1 MEMQFLIRPSGRT
14 FLMAVCMAAL
24 FPDPSLHSQVPVQLA
39 PKTAKKASAAAAQ
52 YVGPTVPDV
61 RGQTCDQAKQTLLS
75 QIHLVGRCI
84 GELVEGAVVSDQLPV
99 AGSPARGVRVVEL
112 TLTAPA
118 PPPVATNYQVS
129 LTVIPQDARVGDTIE
144 ATASLQPLTN
154 ATYRFDWGDGTL
166 ETISE
171 STRTHVY
178 TTPCECGVSVTA
190 LEDNEVILATSDT
203 VQIRVEQSAVGG
215 PGPEPNKPPTKKAPK
230 GTSVAPQPTSPEI
243 PRGKRNSDLPWQVA
257 AGVVALGVV
266 AEVLRRGARKR
277 RVRRRMQEIAV
288 SAKTDAGQQTIPQVP
303 RVRGEDAVLIRAFP
317 SEGNQYLEAA
327 DKHSLR
333 TKRDQS

>member
-1 MEMQFLIRPSGRT
+1 
-14 FLMAVCMAAL
+14 MAACMAAL
-24 FPDPSLHSQVPVQLA
+24 LPDPSLHSQVPGQSA
-39 PKTAKKASAAAAQ
+39 AKTAKKPSAAVAQ

-75 QIHLVGRCI
+75 QVHLVGRCI
-84 GELVEGAVVSDQLPV
+84 GELVEGAVVSGQLPV

-118 PPPVATNYQVS
+118 PPPVPTNYQVS
-129 LTVIPQDARVGDTIE
+129 LTGVPQDARVGDSIE

-171 STRTHVY
+171 STWKHVY
-178 TTPCECGVSVTA
+178 ATPCECGVSVTA
-190 LEDNEVILATSDT
+190 LEDNEVILATSET

-215 PGPEPNKPPTKKAPK
+215 PEPEQNKPPPKKNPK
-230 GTSVAPQPTSPEI
+230 GASVVPRPTQGGPSG
-243 PRGKRNSDLPWQVA
+243 RKRNSDLPWEVA
-257 AGVVALGVV
+257 AGVVALGAV
-266 AEVLRRGARKR
+266 AEVLRRTARKR
-277 RVRRRMQEIAV
+277 RVRRLMQEIAV
-288 SAKTDAGQQTIPQVP
+288 SAKTDPGQPTIPQVP

-333 TKRDQS
+333 TKRGPS

>member
-1 MEMQFLIRPSGRT
+1 MGMQFLIRPSGRT

-24 FPDPSLHSQVPVQLA
+24 FPDPSLHSQVPVQSA
-39 PKTAKKASAAAAQ
+39 PKTARKASAAAAQ

-75 QIHLVGRCI
+75 EVHLVGRCI

-112 TLTAPA
+112 TLTVPA
-118 PPPVATNYQVS
+118 PPPVPTTYQLS
-129 LTVIPQDARVGDTIE
+129 LTGIPQAARVGDTIE

-178 TTPCECGVSVTA
+178 ASPCECGISVTA

-203 VQIRVEQSAVGG
+203 VQIRIEQSAVGG
-215 PGPEPNKPPTKKAPK
+215 PESQQNKPPTIKEPKA
-230 GTSVAPQPTSPEI
+230 APVVPHPTPSETPE
-243 PRGKRNSDLPWQVA
+243 RKRNSDLPWEVA
-257 AGVVALGVV
+257 AGVVALGAV
-266 AEVLRRGARKR
+266 AEVLRRVARRR

-333 TKRDQS
+333 TKRGQS